1 MNFAVQCTVFR
12 LFFELLFNVSFIEIV
27 KMDESAIYR
36 SDVIWCEVP
45 CYFSLTLY
53 MLILC
58 NSSLWDKFLCLQEM
72 VVRSSIFSRLWVGGA
87 RYVCL

>member
-45 CYFSLTLY
+45 CYFSLTL
-53 MLILC
+53 
-58 NSSLWDKFLCLQEM
+58 
-72 VVRSSIFSRLWVGGA
+72 
-87 RYVCL
+87 